1 MAAVE
6 LLNAVQAVLLG
17 KQFVRKR
24 LAVCGLTGDL

>member
-17 KQFVRKR
+17 KQFVSKR
-24 LAVCGLTGDL
+24 LAVRGLTGDS